1 MQLTNQDY
9 TPISCDDHDRLE
21 DVSVR
26 KQQVELEFDR
36 QGVRQRERGLIAD
49 VYTADGA
56 EWVRLSATGG
66 ELEIRMDEL
75 VGMREVG

>member
-1 MQLTNQDY
+1 MADEGY
-9 TPISCDDHDRLE
+9 SPISCDDHDRLE

-26 KQQVELEFDR
+26 KQEVELEFER
-36 QGVRQRERGLIAD
+36 QGITQRERGLISD

-56 EWVRLSATGG
+56 EWVRLRRGED

-75 VGMREVG
+75 IRMREVG

>member
-1 MQLTNQDY
+1 MAEDGY

-49 VYTADGA
+49 VYTAGGA
-56 EWVRLSATGG
+56 EWVRLSRTGG